1 MIVGIVG
8 GGQLAR
14 MLALAGHPLGLEFV
28 FLDPAI
34 DACAAPLGEHLC
46 GSYDD
51 LALLAKLAQQANVVT
66 YEFENV
72 PERSAQFLSTLA
84 TVHPNAD
91 ALAASSDRVREK
103 SLFRALSIPTPPFV
117 AVDTRAGLDRAIAEI
132 GLPAMLKTRTM
143 GYDGKGQA
151 VLRGSQDL
159 ECAWIRLGGT
169 PLILEDLLPFDREL
183 SVIAVRG
190 RNGQTAFYPLAQST
204 HHEGILRL
212 SLSRPDD
219 PMESLAQEYA
229 RRLLDALDYV
239 GVLTLELFQV
249 GDTLIANEMAPRVHN
264 SGHWTIEGAET
275 SQFENHLRAIL
286 GMPLGD
292 TSPAGYAGMVNFIGT
307 LPETAQVLAI
317 PSAHLHAYGKQPR
330 PGRKLGH
337 ATVQAQDEQAMRNG
351 ISALLALA
359 TPACS
364 IAFYDE
370 VLARWS
376 KTSSLPSARTRS
388 MKARATTDTCLPTG

>member
-51 LALLAKLAQQANVVT
+51 LGLLAKLAERSHVVT

-72 PERSAQFLSTLA
+72 PEPSARFLSTLA
-84 TVHPNAD
+84 GVLPNAD
-91 ALAASSDRVREK
+91 ALAAASDRLREK
-103 SLFRALSIPTPPFV
+103 TLFRALSIPTPPFV

-132 GLPAMLKTRTM
+132 GLPAVLKTRTL
-143 GYDGKGQA
+143 GYDGKGQV
-151 VLRGSQDL
+151 VLRRPQELDR
-159 ECAWIRLGGT
+159 AWMRLGGA
-169 PLILEDLLPFDREL
+169 PLIVEGLVPFDREL

-204 HHEGILRL
+204 HHEGILRQ
-212 SLSRPDD
+212 SLSRPGD
-219 PMESLAQEYA
+219 PMQRLAQEYA

-249 GDTLIANEMAPRVHN
+249 GGTLIANEIAPRVHN

-307 LPETAQVLAI
+307 LPDTAQVLAI
-317 PSAHLHAYGKQPR
+317 PGAHLHVYGKQPR

-337 ATVQAQDEQAMRNG
+337 ATLQAQDEQSVRDG
-351 ISALLALA
+351 IGALLALA
-359 TPACS
+359 KRAPRRDSGARQHSRS
-364 IAFYDE
+364 I
-370 VLARWS
+370 
-376 KTSSLPSARTRS
+376 
-388 MKARATTDTCLPTG
+388 